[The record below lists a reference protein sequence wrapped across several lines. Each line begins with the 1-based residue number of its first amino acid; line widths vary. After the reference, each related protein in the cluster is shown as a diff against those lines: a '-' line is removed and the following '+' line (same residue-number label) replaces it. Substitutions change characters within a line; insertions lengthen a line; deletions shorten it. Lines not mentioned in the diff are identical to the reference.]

1 MNKLIMHYDMDCFYA
16 SIEIRDN
23 PKYQGLP
30 LVVGGGVVTTAS
42 YEARKY
48 GIYSA
53 MSTFEAKKLC
63 PNLLIVPVNK
73 DKYIRVSQKI
83 QNLVL
88 KITEKVEFIALDEG
102 YVDISEIAPKFS
114 SLEEFAEKFKERI
127 KYHTGL
133 TCSVGIG
140 INKLSAKIASGIN
153 KPGGKYIFNSQIEF
167 VNFLKNKDIK
177 IIQGVGNKLKEL
189 LNKEGIN
196 KVEDLYNYSLNE
208 LINKYGKS
216 RGELLYLSCR
226 GIDYSEIEYQRATHS
241 IGNENTYR
249 FPLSSEGNI
258 LKELEE
264 IFNYSYERLVKKEFI
279 TKTIILKIKFANG
292 ELITRSKTFTIPTD
306 DKQILYESIENL
318 FENININFPI
328 KLLGVSFGNLTKKSI
343 RQLSFF

>member
-114 SLEEFAEKFKERI
+114 SLEEFAEKFKKRI

-258 LKELEE
+258 L
-264 IFNYSYERLVKKEFI
+264 
-279 TKTIILKIKFANG
+279 
-292 ELITRSKTFTIPTD
+292 
-306 DKQILYESIENL
+306 
-318 FENININFPI
+318 
-328 KLLGVSFGNLTKKSI
+328 
-343 RQLSFF
+343 

>member
-102 YVDISEIAPKFS
+102 VDISEIAPKFS
-114 SLEEFAEKFKERI
+114 SLEEFAEKFKKRI

-153 KPGGKYIFNSQIEF
+153 KPGGKICFNSQIEF

-318 FENININFPI
+318 FENININSPI
-328 KLLGVSFGNLTKKSI
+328 KLLGVSFGNLTKI
-343 RQLSFF
+343 Y

>member
-1 MNKLIMHYDMDCFYA
+1 MKKIIMHYDMDCFYA

-48 GIYSA
+48 GIHSA
-53 MSTFEAKKLC
+53 MSVFEAKKLC

-73 DKYIRVSQKI
+73 DKYIKVSQQI

-88 KITEKVEFIALDEG
+88 RITEKVEFIALDEG
-102 YVDISEIAPKFS
+102 YVDITEVVEKFP
-114 SLEEFAEKFKERI
+114 SLEVFADKFKERI
-127 KYHTGL
+127 KYHTNL

-140 INKLSAKIASGIN
+140 VNKLSAKIASGIN
-153 KPGGKYIFNSQIEF
+153 KPSGKYIFNSQMEF
-167 VNFLKNKDIK
+167 INYLKDKDIK
-177 IIQGVGNKLKEL
+177 IIQGVGNKFKDI
-189 LNKEGIN
+189 LNRDGIK
-196 KVEDLYNYSLNE
+196 KVEDLYSYSLNE
-208 LINKYGKS
+208 LVSKYGKS

-226 GIDYSEIEYQRATHS
+226 GIDYSEVEYQRVTHS

-249 FPLSSEGNI
+249 FPLSSDGNI
-258 LKELEE
+258 RKELEE
-264 IFNYSYERLVKKEFI
+264 IFNYSYERLIKKEFI
-279 TKTIILKIKFANG
+279 TKTIILKIKFSTG

-306 DKQILYESIENL
+306 DKQILFESIENL
-318 FENININFPI
+318 YENIEENSPI
-328 KLLGVSFGNLTKKSI
+328 RLLGVSFGNLTKKSI

>member
-48 GIYSA
+48 GIHSA

-153 KPGGKYIFNSQIEF
+153 KPGGKYIFNSQAEF
-167 VNFLKNKDIK
+167 VNFLKNLFI
-177 IIQGVGNKLKEL
+177 
-189 LNKEGIN
+189 
-196 KVEDLYNYSLNE
+196 Y
-208 LINKYGKS
+208 
-216 RGELLYLSCR
+216 
-226 GIDYSEIEYQRATHS
+226 HS
-241 IGNENTYR
+241 
-249 FPLSSEGNI
+249 
-258 LKELEE
+258 
-264 IFNYSYERLVKKEFI
+264 
-279 TKTIILKIKFANG
+279 
-292 ELITRSKTFTIPTD
+292 
-306 DKQILYESIENL
+306 
-318 FENININFPI
+318 
-328 KLLGVSFGNLTKKSI
+328 
-343 RQLSFF
+343 